1 MQRTRF
7 YSCLIFLLLSGFLFS
22 QDRAIDSLKS
32 IVKSSV
38 ADSMKCDA
46 YIQLIETEEDP
57 LIWSKYNEELRQLSV
72 KNLAIYKTG
81 SKAYRAY
88 QFFYAAA
95 QNNQG
100 YLSNHKGDVTK
111 ALEYYHESL
120 KIYDQLGAYNQVA
133 TLYNNIARI
142 CHTQGD
148 YEESIKYYNK
158 SLKLYEEAKDKKG
171 VAYGFNN
178 IAAVYKK
185 KGDLNKAV
193 EYCYKSLKMMEE
205 LKDKKGIATI
215 YTNIGTL
222 LVKKNETEKGL
233 EYMHK
238 SLLIKQEINDQEGY
252 ALSLNVIG
260 NTYFSVGKTDKALEF
275 GLQALRLNREL
286 GYPDHIRRS
295 AELLKNVYEKKG
307 DYKKALEMH
316 ELYVLMKDSVNNQE
330 TRKASVKNQLKYE
343 YEKKAAAD
351 SVKAG
356 EEHKIQEAKLA
367 ESNAL
372 LKQERTQ
379 RIALYGGLVLVLVFA
394 GFMFNRFR
402 VTQKQKNIIEKQKV
416 LVEEQKHI
424 VDEKQKEILDSINY
438 AKRLQDAILPPLSS
452 WKKHLPDSFIL
463 YKPKDIVAGD
473 FYWMHTIERGKES
486 LIILAAAD
494 CTGHGVPG
502 AMVSVVCSNAL
513 NRTVK
518 EFGITDPGQ
527 ILNKVR
533 ELVIETFEKSES
545 EVKDGM
551 DISLCAFKKVGD
563 EFTELNWAGANN
575 PLWIVRN
582 PALFSH
588 GEGRGDEAQIIDIK
602 ADKMP
607 IGKYAEE
614 KPFTTHKVEIKKGDC
629 FYMFTD
635 GYADQFGGPKGKKL
649 KYKAMNEL
657 IIQNSAKKM
666 EEQEKLLSDYFEEW
680 KAWTKSD
687 GGKQELEQVD
697 DVCIIGIRL

>member
-1 MQRTRF
+1 MQGNRF
-7 YSCLIFLLLSGFLFS
+7 YNCLIFLFLSGFLFS
-22 QDRAIDSLKS
+22 QNSSVDSLKN
-32 IVKSSV
+32 ILKSKT
-38 ADSMKCDA
+38 ADSIKCRVF
-46 YIQLIETEEDP
+46 IELIESEEDP
-57 LIWSKYNEELRQLSV
+57 LIWSKYNEELHMLAV
-72 KNLAIYKTG
+72 KNLATHKKG
-81 SKAYRAY
+81 SKAYETF

-100 YLSNHKGDVTK
+100 WLSNHKGDVTK

-120 KIYDQLGAYNQVA
+120 KIYDRLGAKNQVA
-133 TLYNNIARI
+133 TLYNNIAHI
-142 CHTQGD
+142 WHSQAEYD
-148 YEESIKYYNK
+148 KSIEYYNK
-158 SLKLYEEAKDKKG
+158 SLKLYEDANDKKG
-171 VAYGFNN
+171 VAFGLNN

-185 KGDLNKAV
+185 KGELNKAL

-205 LKDKKGIATI
+205 LKDKKGIATL

-222 LVKKNETEKGL
+222 LVKNNEIDKGFDYL
-233 EYMHK
+233 NK
-238 SLLIKQEINDQEGY
+238 SLALKKELNDQEGY
-252 ALSLNVIG
+252 ALSLNIIG
-260 NTYFSVGKTDKALEF
+260 NIYFTIGKTDKALEF
-275 GLQALRLNREL
+275 GVQALKLNQQL

-295 AELLKNVYEKKG
+295 AELLKRVYEKQSN
-307 DYKKALEMH
+307 YKKALEMH
-316 ELYVLMKDSVNNQE
+316 ELYVLMKDSVNNEE
-330 TRKASVKNQLKYE
+330 TRKASIKNQLKYE

-356 EEHKIQEAKLA
+356 EEKKIQDAKLA
-367 ESNAL
+367 ESNAK

-379 RIALYGGLVLVLVFA
+379 RIALYGGLTLVLIFS
-394 GFMFNRFR
+394 GFMFNRFK

-438 AKRLQDAILPPLSS
+438 AKRLQEAILPPLSL
-452 WKKHLPDSFIL
+452 WKKNLPDSFIL

-473 FYWMHTIERGKES
+473 FYWMHTIENENDS

-551 DISLCAFKKVGD
+551 DISLCSFKKVGND
-563 EFTELNWAGANN
+563 FTELFWAGANN
-575 PLWIVRN
+575 PLWIVRHSN
-582 PALFSH
+582 EKET
-588 GEGRGDEAQIIDIK
+588 GIEQITP
-602 ADKMP
+602 DKMP

-614 KPFTTHKVEIKKGDC
+614 KSFTTHKVEIKKGDC

-649 KYKAMNEL
+649 KYKAMDEL
-657 IIQNSAKKM
+657 IVKNCSKKM
-666 EEQEKLLSDYFEEW
+666 EEQEKLLSNYFEEW
-680 KAWTKSD
+680 KAWPIP
-687 GGKQELEQVD
+687 GGRKQVLEQID
-697 DVCIIGIRL
+697 DVCVIGIRL